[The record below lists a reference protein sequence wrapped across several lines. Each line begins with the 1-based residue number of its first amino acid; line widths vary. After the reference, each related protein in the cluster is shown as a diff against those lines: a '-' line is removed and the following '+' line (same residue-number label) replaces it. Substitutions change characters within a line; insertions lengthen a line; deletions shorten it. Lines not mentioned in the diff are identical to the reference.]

1 MAAGERWYRRG
12 KARRAAHFARAHWIC
27 ALVCA
32 GALAA
37 CSLPPAPLYQPT
49 AEEILAASGGHRKI
63 GKPYQIAGTWHTP
76 RADPAYDRTGVASW
90 YAEEFH
96 GRPTANGE
104 RYDMRLF
111 TAAHPTLPLPS
122 WVEVTNLQN
131 GRKLSVR
138 VNDRGPFAKDREID
152 LSLASAK
159 YLGLFQSGS
168 STVRVRYL
176 GRAPLYSASGRLV
189 EAGDYAPVR
198 IAPTN
203 LRDAVSLARRMSRE
217 IAMRDP
223 QDMVK
228 DGGWI
233 VQIGTYKRKD
243 SAIELAQQY
252 QKLAR
257 WQISSAPRGRDLVY
271 RVHSKK
277 LPAQADALRLQQS
290 LRQAGH
296 LDALLFGPK

>member
-1 MAAGERWYRRG
+1 MRTS
-12 KARRAAHFARAHWIC
+12 
-27 ALVCA
+27 ALALSLLALCLV
-32 GALAA
+32 ALAA
-37 CSLPPAPLYQPT
+37 CRMRPAELYQ
-49 AEEILAASGGHRKI
+49 ASLEEITAASGGRYKI
-63 GKPYQIAGTWHTP
+63 GKPYQIKGQWHTP
-76 RADPAYDRTGVASW
+76 RVDASYDRTGTASW

-104 RYDMRLF
+104 TYDMRLF
-111 TAAHPTLPLPS
+111 TAAHPTLPMPS

-131 GRKLSVR
+131 GRKLAVR
-138 VNDRGPFAKDREID
+138 VNDRGPFVKEREID

-159 YLGLFQSGS
+159 YLNLFQAGS
-168 STVRVRYL
+168 TTVRVRYL
-176 GRAPLYSASGRLV
+176 GRAPLYSPSGRLV

-198 IAPTN
+198 IAPGN
-203 LRDAVSLARRMSRE
+203 LRDAMLLARRMSRE

-252 QKLAR
+252 QKLTR
-257 WQISSAPRGRDLVY
+257 WQISSAPRGQQIVY

-277 LPAQADALRLQQS
+277 LPAQAEALRLQRR
-290 LRQAGH
+290 LRAAGH
-296 LDALLFGPK
+296 LDALIFGPK

>member
-1 MAAGERWYRRG
+1 MATGERWYRRG
-12 KARRAAHFARAHWIC
+12 EFRAARSVWVRLGAAVLC
-27 ALVCA
+27 ACVA
-32 GALAA
+32 AA
-37 CSLPPAPLYQPT
+37 CAPSPQPIYRAT
-49 AEEILAASGGHRKI
+49 PEEILAASGGHRKV
-63 GKPYQIAGTWHTP
+63 GKPYQIQGKWHTP
-76 RADPAYDRTGVASW
+76 RVDTKYDRTGVASW
-90 YAEEFH
+90 YAEEFN

-131 GRKLSVR
+131 GRKLAVR
-138 VNDRGPFAKDREID
+138 VNDRGPFAKGREID

-176 GRAPLYSASGRLV
+176 GRAPVYGSSGRLM

-198 IAPTN
+198 ISPTN
-203 LRDAVSLARRMSRE
+203 LRDAMSLARRMSRE

-243 SAIELAQQY
+243 SAIQLAQQY
-252 QKLAR
+252 SRLTR
-257 WQISSAPRGRDLVY
+257 WQISTAPRGRDLVY

-277 LPAQADALRLQQS
+277 LPAQEEALALQKS
-290 LRQAGH
+290 LRRAGH
-296 LDALLFGPK
+296 LDALIFGPK